1 MNKNPKILL
10 STLWLFAT
18 VNYMFCDIFT
28 LFHSES
34 LKQLM
39 SGEMGGMIIS
49 QTFLLGFA
57 ILMEIVMVMIVL
69 SRFLPYKTN
78 RSLNI
83 IIGLLMT
90 FVQGSTLFTADN
102 TLHYIFFSIVEIS
115 ITIFIVYYAWNW
127 KEKSINNY

>member
-115 ITIFIVYYAWNW
+115 TTIFIVYYAWNW
-127 KEKSINNY
+127 KEK

>member
-69 SRFLPYKTN
+69 SRFLPYKAN

-83 IIGLLMT
+83 IIGLFMT

-115 ITIFIVYYAWNW
+115 TTIFIVYYAWNW
-127 KEKSINNY
+127 KEK

>member
-57 ILMEIVMVMIVL
+57 ILMEIVMVMIIL

-115 ITIFIVYYAWNW
+115 TTIFIVYYAWNW
-127 KEKSINNY
+127 KEK